1 MTNTFLPGISNYIY
15 WRNCAFYH
23 HIVEKAF
30 ISEKSY
36 FIILPYIYVW
46 RSTYR
51 RSNKSNK
58 DMYIHSFLF
67 TCISW
72 GSLRKGMIRE
82 RGQNTCKQGWLNKS
96 SITLMPLCHCHKPVF
111 RPKMAIF
118 WRAGMREGGK
128 PLPLAFQYLI
138 LMIWRPCDLNLVMI
152 SSLASKYLDVSN
164 IIS

>member
-23 HIVEKAF
+23 HIVKKAF

-96 SITLMPLCHCHKPVF
+96 SIMYVYFIGCPINTVLLYQHNLF
-111 RPKMAIF
+111 RQPNVRIF
-118 WRAGMREGGK
+118 
-128 PLPLAFQYLI
+128 YLRNFKI
-138 LMIWRPCDLNLVMI
+138 LLQIKLL
-152 SSLASKYLDVSN
+152 K
-164 IIS
+164 